1 MPKVAMT
8 LEEAKITEYGFVAT
22 GDAQAGPVARLS
34 ATVVPL
40 SPSRPSCCEMLKEKK
55 SCSNPEILNTSF
67 VQKTKLKFY
76 QKSTAIMML
85 SE

>member
-1 MPKVAMT
+1 MT

-40 SPSRPSCCEMLKEKK
+40 SPSRPSCCEMLKEK
-55 SCSNPEILNTSF
+55 SLAVI
-67 VQKTKLKFY
+67 QKY
-76 QKSTAIMML
+76 
-85 SE
+85 

>member
-40 SPSRPSCCEMLKEKK
+40 SPSRPSCCEMLK
-55 SCSNPEILNTSF
+55 
-67 VQKTKLKFY
+67 
-76 QKSTAIMML
+76 
-85 SE
+85 